1 MATPTGILHYLES
14 GDAVTHAVAYVLLA
28 MSIASWCFLLV
39 KAWVLVRAKRQGP
52 AALAAFW
59 RAATLDDGLAALRA
73 ADKER
78 VFLPLAEAARDA
90 DAASRIEPH
99 ALAARVERGERV
111 LRALR
116 HALRASQ
123 RRLEFGQVLLASIG
137 STAPFVGLLGT
148 VWGIYHALDS
158 IAASGQAQIENV
170 AGPVGEALIM
180 TAFGLVVAIPAVLA
194 YNILGRLVRQLVE
207 ELDGFA
213 RDLHVFV
220 CGEPAAAPPTTRP
233 PRPSPRRRSDT
244 RSEEGG
250 MAFGGLDHQHTSQPM
265 ADINMT
271 PLIDV
276 MLVLLVIFILTAPLL
291 THAIR
296 LDLPKVAA
304 APARETPETIT
315 VSIDAAGK
323 LYWNDAPVALDA
335 LAARLR
341 DAAANGKD
349 PELHLRAARDTRY
362 DTIAQVMG
370 AAQQAGVARIG
381 FVTDASGKPDASAK
395 PPARPSPPR
404 AAQRPPQP
412 QPPSPS
418 PSPPAIPAPR

>member
-14 GDAVTHAVAYVLLA
+14 GDAVTHVVAYVLLA
-28 MSIASWCFLLV
+28 MSVASWCFLLV

-59 RAATLDDGLAALRA
+59 RAATLDDGIAALRA
-73 ADKER
+73 TDKER
-78 VFLPLAEAARDA
+78 VFAPLAEAARDA
-90 DAASRIEPH
+90 DAASRTEPQ

-116 HALRASQ
+116 HALRTSQ

-148 VWGIYHALDS
+148 VWGIYHALGS

-220 CGEPAAAPPTTRP
+220 CGEPADTPAAD
-233 PRPSPRRRSDT
+233 S
-244 RSEEGG
+244 
-250 MAFGGLDHQHTSQPM
+250 A
-265 ADINMT
+265 A
-271 PLIDV
+271 
-276 MLVLLVIFILTAPLL
+276 TA
-291 THAIR
+291 
-296 LDLPKVAA
+296 
-304 APARETPETIT
+304 
-315 VSIDAAGK
+315 
-323 LYWNDAPVALDA
+323 
-335 LAARLR
+335 
-341 DAAANGKD
+341 
-349 PELHLRAARDTRY
+349 
-362 DTIAQVMG
+362 
-370 AAQQAGVARIG
+370 
-381 FVTDASGKPDASAK
+381 
-395 PPARPSPPR
+395 
-404 AAQRPPQP
+404 
-412 QPPSPS
+412 
-418 PSPPAIPAPR
+418 